1 MEEYMRPTELAESYF
16 RQAQGSLTRGMLSD
30 KNDSTTTAELAG
42 LVNLMEGLVHLS
54 TGLRATYIL
63 LEEVK
68 RLLEQQKFA
77 R

>member
-1 MEEYMRPTELAESYF
+1 MARPTELAESYF
-16 RQAQGSLTRGMLSD
+16 RQAQGSFTRGVLKGSAQSG
-30 KNDSTTTAELAG
+30 DSVELQLAAG
-42 LVNLMEGLVHLS
+42 LVNAMEGLVHLS

-68 RLLEQQKFA
+68 GLLQH